1 MDSSS
6 SLQKVHP
13 LGVFLE
19 HATTRETTLIILG
32 SLGWNCANFTVQDE
46 QGREVMQGHPGGS
59 RSSMTGE
66 DGTVVYEI
74 HRRMGFSRKICTVSS
89 AGREIMEVVKKNMS
103 FKTRMT
109 ATFTDAIAG
118 DSRTLSLLG
127 DWKAKNFGIKT
138 EDGDEVACV
147 KRSYRKH
154 WGYHYALTVAEGVD
168 LVLMSALAV
177 CLVVSSMEDEQAA
190 VVV

>member
-13 LGVFLE
+13 LGVFPE
-19 HATTRETTLIILG
+19 QVTTRETTLIILG

-46 QGREVMQGHPGGS
+46 QGREVMKGHPGGIK
-59 RSSMTGE
+59 SSMTGE
-66 DGTVVYEI
+66 DGKVVYEI
-74 HRRMGFSRKICTVSS
+74 HRRLGFSKKICTVSS
-89 AGREIMEVVKKNMS
+89 AGREIMEVVQKNMS

-127 DWKAKNFGIKT
+127 DWKAKNFGVKT

-168 LVLMSALAV
+168 LVLISALAV
-177 CLVVSSMEDEQAA
+177 SLVVSSMEDEQA
-190 VVV
+190 VVVA